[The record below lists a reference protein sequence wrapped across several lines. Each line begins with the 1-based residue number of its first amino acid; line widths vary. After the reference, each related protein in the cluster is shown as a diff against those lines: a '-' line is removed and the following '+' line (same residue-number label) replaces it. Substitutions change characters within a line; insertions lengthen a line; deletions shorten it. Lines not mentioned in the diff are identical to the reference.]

1 MTTAEMIG
9 LLSGLVLII
18 STITGSIVAILNTRI
33 NASKIDESKR
43 QIEKLTADLEYTRKA
58 AQTQNEIARENI
70 ILLGESMSNVR
81 SDNAK
86 LALLVNQLFNQYEAA
101 IGHKPD
107 VDFGLLRDMRTL
119 EYITGP
125 LPHLE
130 IK

>member
-18 STITGSIVAILNTRI
+18 STITGSIVAVLNTRI
-33 NASKIDESKR
+33 NAVKIDESKR

-86 LALLVNQLFNQYEAA
+86 LALVFNQLYNDFERVT
-101 IGHKPD
+101 GSKPPID
-107 VDFGLLRDMRTL
+107 LQLLRDMRTL

-125 LPHLE
+125 LPHIE
-130 IK
+130 VK